1 MKILLEQ
8 FAEEVTETKSA
19 AQTDPTI
26 LGVNFAME
34 HFSLTNL
41 SSKMVQAFRSR
52 QDWTQAA
59 PALHPGD
66 PGRWC

>member
-26 LGVNFAME
+26 LGVNFPME
-34 HFSLTNL
+34 HFSSLTNL

-52 QDWTQAA
+52 Q
-59 PALHPGD
+59 
-66 PGRWC
+66 